1 MRILVTGGAGF
12 VGAHL
17 ALAFKERYPTAEVV
31 ALDNLKRRGS
41 ELNLPRLR
49 AGKVDFVHGDIR
61 NLSDLEAVGAVD
73 VIVECS
79 AEPSVHAG
87 YGESP
92 AYLVQTNLIGTVNA
106 LEIAR
111 RYKATFLFLS
121 TSRVYPIADIR
132 HLPFEHAGE
141 RLDIPDGAS
150 GVGWSREG
158 ISEAYPLAGIRSL
171 YGATKLASELLIEE
185 YAEMYGFKAVINRCG
200 VLTGPWQMGKVDQG
214 FVVLWAARHYWSGRL
229 AYMGFGGQGH
239 QVRDMLHV
247 QDLFELLVRQLEQG
261 NARLVYNVGGG
272 LAGSLSLCQ
281 ASAICAELAGRELDI
296 GSVPETRPADIP
308 WFITDSRVASTEFG
322 WQPKRGPR
330 VIFEEIFEWISANAD
345 ALKPILHG

>member
-17 ALAFKERYPTAEVV
+17 ALAFKSHYPTATVI

-49 AGKVDFVHGDIR
+49 AGKVDFAHGDIR

-73 VIVECS
+73 LIVECS

-92 AYLVQTNLIGTVNA
+92 AYLVQTNLIGTINA

-111 RYKATFLFLS
+111 KHKATFLFLS

-132 HLPFEHAGE
+132 HLPFELADQ
-141 RLDIPDGAS
+141 RLDIPKTES
-150 GVGWSREG
+150 GLGWSREG
-158 ISEAYPLAGIRSL
+158 ISECYPLNGIRSL

-185 YAEMYGFKAVINRCG
+185 YAEMYDFKAVINRCG

-214 FVVLWAARHYWSGRL
+214 FVVLWAARHYWSGQL

-247 QDLFELLVRQLEQG
+247 QDLFELLVKQLEQG
-261 NARLVYNVGGG
+261 TQRLIYNVGGG
-272 LAGSLSLCQ
+272 LKGSLSLCQ
-281 ASAICAELAGRELDI
+281 ASAICAELAGTALEI

-308 WFITDSRVASTEFG
+308 WFITDSRVSCDEFA
-322 WQPKRGPR
+322 WQPKREPQM
-330 VIFEEIFEWISANAD
+330 IFEEIFEWLSANAD
-345 ALKPILHG
+345 SLKPILHG